1 MQFRKAVAL
10 KWHSLSPTKKA
21 TFFVPSPHTSSAT
34 PKTNG
39 DTFKCSG
46 ILLTRCSP
54 QRFRDFVSR
63 LSEDQIAAIK
73 EMGFGTLVQLS
84 CTRVRR
90 DLCRSLINNFDT
102 EACTIKLHGKTM
114 KIDSSEFE
122 QIMGVPEG
130 GSKVDLS
137 GSIEDNDV
145 KPLLDFYFGTSENIS
160 ISDLIQKL
168 EESNIVDDN
177 FRVGFILLALGTL
190 LCPNTSIKVH
200 SKYLIPLRD
209 PRKIKLLNWASFCFG
224 FLVDGVRSFKQNESG
239 YLSGCVLFFQI
250 YYYNI
255 VAHGRT
261 LIDCSKP
268 ALAAWGEVKSS
279 NKLLKWISKKGGLE
293 SSTINLVSKS
303 DGVEDVIGL
312 RDNVEFLKSVV
323 SRVEKSVEE
332 LKDIVV
338 GTVSTKIASE
348 LKELLKVLKDRQD
361 TEQKN
366 EDTSANHEDDQHHQ
380 NPKESSCEIFSH
392 DNWPPY
398 VEVCCVVIWE
408 NYA

>member
-10 KWHSLSPTKKA
+10 KWHSLSPTEKA
-21 TFFVPSPHTSSAT
+21 KFFVPSPHASNAT
-34 PKTNG
+34 AKTNG

-46 ILLTRCSP
+46 TLLTGCSP

-102 EACTIKLHGKTM
+102 EACTIKLHGRTM

-130 GSKVDLS
+130 GSKVELS

-168 EESNIVDDN
+168 EEENTVDDN

-190 LCPNTSIKVH
+190 
-200 SKYLIPLRD
+200 
-209 PRKIKLLNWASFCFG
+209 
-224 FLVDGVRSFKQNESG
+224 
-239 YLSGCVLFFQI
+239 
-250 YYYNI
+250 
-255 VAHGRT
+255 
-261 LIDCSKP
+261 
-268 ALAAWGEVKSS
+268 
-279 NKLLKWISKKGGLE
+279 IS
-293 SSTINLVSKS
+293 
-303 DGVEDVIGL
+303 
-312 RDNVEFLKSVV
+312 
-323 SRVEKSVEE
+323 
-332 LKDIVV
+332 
-338 GTVSTKIASE
+338 
-348 LKELLKVLKDRQD
+348 
-361 TEQKN
+361 
-366 EDTSANHEDDQHHQ
+366 
-380 NPKESSCEIFSH
+380 
-392 DNWPPY
+392 
-398 VEVCCVVIWE
+398 E